1 MKKKDEITELLQ
13 HLYGMSDDQ
22 LLKEFKTV
30 EAELEAE
37 GAPQPD
43 PAGFERLWAKLK
55 REHKTGGPQ

>member
-22 LLKEFKTV
+22 LLNEFKTV
-30 EAELEAE
+30 ETELEAE

-43 PAGFERLWAKLK
+43 PEGFERLWAKLK
-55 REHKTGGPQ
+55 REHKTSGPQ

>member
-37 GAPQPD
+37 GAPLSQTRKGSS
-43 PAGFERLWAKLK
+43 AYG
-55 REHKTGGPQ
+55 QN

>member
-37 GAPQPD
+37 GAPSRTRKGSSAYGQN
-43 PAGFERLWAKLK
+43 
-55 REHKTGGPQ
+55 

>member
-30 EAELEAE
+30 ETELEAE
-37 GAPQPD
+37 GGPQPD
-43 PAGFERLWAKLK
+43 PEGFERLWAKLK
-55 REHKTGGPQ
+55 REHKTSGPQ